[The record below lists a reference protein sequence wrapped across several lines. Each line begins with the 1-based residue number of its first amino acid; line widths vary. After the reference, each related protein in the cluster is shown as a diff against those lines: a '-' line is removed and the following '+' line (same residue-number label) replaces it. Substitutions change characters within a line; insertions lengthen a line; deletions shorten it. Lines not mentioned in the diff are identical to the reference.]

1 VLTITV
7 GGGGLTFIPPTLSGG
22 NLILT
27 GTGGNPGATYIW
39 LTTTNLLNPMVTWTT
54 NSTGVFDAA
63 GAFSNAIPVISTNQ
77 SQFFRLKLTP

>member
-7 GGGGLTFIPPTLSGG
+7 GGGGLTFIPPALSGG

-63 GAFSNAIPVISTNQ
+63 GAFSNATPVISTNQ